1 MALLTTSVSSVDAE
15 QAFSSGRLMIN
26 YIQHQ
31 MSSGTF
37 QSQLAIGSWFGT
49 PLVPDLST
57 LNGWLGSTHQKPCRP
72 STRLRGGC
80 VPGTYPTRE
89 VTHSNTGNVPGVT
102 VLVPKPP
109 THDPISPPRSIHQA
123 CGTLQL
129 IVSIKVTPTIHIDN
143 TKSTVI
149 VLCHPKPSILT
160 ATTLGDPAGSPRPPK
175 AALSSPTRIASR
187 ADFVHE
193 WRLHQSIGYARFIT
207 DQSHGGCGLEP
218 AETHEPSLARKMRR
232 PSARPRDR
240 WMLVVADH
248 IHIARSVYRRAL
260 SLFKSHPPSLSPRIR
275 GHTLVHVLS
284 LGMAHPPASAGS
296 HPGAPEPPSSAYV
309 RRIAQTNLAP
319 GDRIYIARSH
329 DCQSTG
335 A

>member
-15 QAFSSGRLMIN
+15 RAFSSGRLVIN

-49 PLVPDLST
+49 PLVPDLSIFI
-57 LNGWLGSTHQKPCRP
+57 LGSIKRLAGLHP
-72 STRLRGGC
+72 SKT
-80 VPGTYPTRE
+80 VPSKAPDYVVAVYPE
-89 VTHSNTGNVPGVT
+89 LPEQ
-102 VLVPKPP
+102 P

-160 ATTLGDPAGSPRPPK
+160 ATTLDDPAGSPRPPK

-218 AETHEPSLARKMRR
+218 AETHEPSLARRMRR

-275 GHTLVHVLS
+275 GHALVHVLS
-284 LGMAHPPASAGS
+284 LGMVHPPASAGS
-296 HPGAPEPPSSAYV
+296 RPGAPEPPSSAYV